1 MYGVIRWRA
10 VLPWRRALP
19 WRWALRQLPLARG
32 VTVFMAPAGITARLP
47 WLLLEPDGA
56 SAIARG
62 LTVFMAPAG
71 LTLRLP
77 WLLLDPD
84 GASALNRI
92 RPLFMAKAGLT
103 LTRRVRATETVTI
116 IGKRYASPGITQK
129 SIARRLGP

>member
-10 VLPWRRALP
+10 ALPWRRAL
-19 WRWALRQLPLARG
+19 RRLPLARG
-32 VTVFMAPAGITARLP
+32 PTM
-47 WLLLEPDGA
+47 
-56 SAIARG
+56 
-62 LTVFMAPAG
+62 FMAPAG

-129 SIARRLGP
+129 NIARRLGP

>member
-1 MYGVIRWRA
+1 LPQPA
-10 VLPWRRALP
+10 VMVGAAVGAVPPSASALS
-19 WRWALRQLPLARG
+19 RG
-32 VTVFMAPAGITARLP
+32 VTMFMAPAGITVAQWRALRQLP
-47 WLLLEPDGA
+47 QPAAMVTAADGA

-84 GASALNRI
+84 GAPALNRI

-116 IGKRYASPGITQK
+116 IEKR
-129 SIARRLGP
+129 

>member
-1 MYGVIRWRA
+1 
-10 VLPWRRALP
+10 
-19 WRWALRQLPLARG
+19 
-32 VTVFMAPAGITARLP
+32 MAPAGIGALVVR
-47 WLLLEPDGA
+47 WLLLDPDGA

-71 LTLRLP
+71 ITPPLVR

-116 IGKRYASPGITQK
+116 IEKR
-129 SIARRLGP
+129 